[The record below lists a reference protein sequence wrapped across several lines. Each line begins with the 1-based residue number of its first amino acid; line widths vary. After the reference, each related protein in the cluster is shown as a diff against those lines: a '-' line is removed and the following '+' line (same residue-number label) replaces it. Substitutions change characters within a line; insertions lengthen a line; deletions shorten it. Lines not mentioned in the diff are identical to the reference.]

1 MNAFRVTLLVLF
13 CLTVGLLFY
22 AVTVLIPARQ
32 EQYEL
37 YRTNLKINEYQQR
50 NSEHAARMA
59 QLNPEVEAPE
69 VSTARSEAEEAENRR
84 RQELT
89 EAEESS
95 VLASAKRKEEERQAK
110 ESNSE
115 VTAPAAL
122 GHVASYN
129 SEWNSILFTPETDT
143 PLNDG
148 LVIAVRRGDF
158 VVCEAVIDGRDE
170 ESGQVSATVKQAVF
184 GASGSTPEN
193 LPTPQAGDEVIPTP
207 FLSGS
212 ELRREQADFGAVPAA
227 TEEGGSAPQVSGEAP
242 AGALPEVEGGLVP
255 LP

>member
-95 VLASAKRKEEERQAK
+95 VLASAKRKEERQTG
-110 ESNSE
+110 EHHTE
-115 VTAPAAL
+115 VTTPAAL

-129 SEWNSILFTPETDT
+129 SEWNSILFTPETDA

-148 LVIAVRRGDF
+148 MVIAVRRGDY
-158 VVCEAVIDGRDE
+158 VVCEAVVDGRDE
-170 ESGQVSATVKQAVF
+170 ESGQVSATIKQAVF
-184 GASGSTPEN
+184 AASGSAPAN
-193 LPTPQAGDEVIPTP
+193 LPTPQVGDEVIPTP

-212 ELRREQADFGAVPAA
+212 ELRREQSGFGAVPAA
-227 TEEGGSAPQVSGEAP
+227 AEEGGSAPQASGEAP